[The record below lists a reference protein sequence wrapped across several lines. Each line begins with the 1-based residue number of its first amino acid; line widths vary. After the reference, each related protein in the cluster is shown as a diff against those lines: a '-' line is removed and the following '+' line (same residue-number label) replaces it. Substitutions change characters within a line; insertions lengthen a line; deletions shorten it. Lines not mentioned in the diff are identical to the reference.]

1 MYVEKFDIF
10 FFAIAPLNFCCVHS
24 CFDLDF
30 ANVIVV
36 EYPEYLHAV
45 LTVGYTLIKYGS
57 KYFID
62 LKGLG
67 EEEGHPGLRDIALSA
82 LIFY

>member
-1 MYVEKFDIF
+1 M
-10 FFAIAPLNFCCVHS
+10 
-24 CFDLDF
+24 
-30 ANVIVV
+30 IVV

-67 EEEGHPGLRDIALSA
+67 EEKGHPGLRDIALSA